1 MKFSYCKSATYCWG
15 MGLGLGGKLRRF
27 AVIANL
33 VLFLSMRAATAKAQ
47 FPPAPGTGPG
57 LAETIEAIEN
67 ARVTTRILYI
77 TAHPDDE
84 SGAVLTYLAR
94 GLHADVALLSLTRGE
109 GGQNDLGPEQAPQLG
124 LIRTQELL
132 AATRG
137 YGVKLFFTRAK
148 DFGYSKTPEET
159 EKVWGDQVIED
170 MVRVIRTFRPNIVIN
185 GWGGAHGGH
194 GHHQAAGLL
203 TPKAVQLAA
212 DPNYGF
218 RGSPSGQDAA
228 PWGDRRSI

>member
-1 MKFSYCKSATYCWG
+1 MRIFSLT
-15 MGLGLGGKLRRF
+15 LRRAAIVF
-27 AVIANL
+27 AAASCISLAP
-33 VLFLSMRAATAKAQ
+33 RAAAQ
-47 FPPAPGTGPG
+47 FPSAPGTGPG
-57 LAETIEAIEN
+57 LAETIEAIDS

-84 SGAVLTYLAR
+84 SAAALTYLAR

-109 GGQNDLGPEQAPQLG
+109 GGQNALGPEQAPQLG

-159 EKVWGDQVIED
+159 EKIWGDQVLED

-185 GWGGAHGGH
+185 NWGGVHGGTGIIKPRGCLH
-194 GHHQAAGLL
+194 RRRYNSPRMPITNRAEHRPRQQ
-203 TPKAVQLAA
+203 TPRLGVTTSR
-212 DPNYGF
+212 F
-218 RGSPSGQDAA
+218 VC
-228 PWGDRRSI
+228 